1 MPKER
6 RVLSV
11 PSNRTR
17 VSPYPLRSSRTK
29 KEKEP
34 ELPIQTEGPSQ
45 WEDVRCVICQEPP
58 HNAVLLRC
66 SSSST
71 GCRAYMCDTSA
82 RHSNCFKQ
90 YRVKNRNRLTKDF
103 NCPYCRGEV
112 YETMKVSGAVRYLNA
127 KPRCCAFEGCVFS
140 GSYSQLKSHLR
151 AAHPGFT
158 GPVVDQRRHR
168 EWEQMQRASEYTEV
182 MTAAGIPHSHEA
194 VAQYSLPPN
203 PVIRLSINGVP
214 HDRIPFNLPPNPVI
228 RLSIDG
234 VEHAQFLHDL
244 PHNPMIRISIS
255 GVLHDLSLGVR

>member
-1 MPKER
+1 MAKQR

-11 PSNRTR
+11 SSNRTR

-90 YRVKNRNRLTKDF
+90 YRLKNMNRLTKAF

-112 YETMKVSGAVRYLNA
+112 HETMKVSGAMRYLNA
-127 KPRCCAFEGCVFS
+127 KPRGCAFEGCVFS
-140 GSYSQLKSHLR
+140 GSYSQLKNHLK
-151 AAHPGFT
+151 AEHPGFT
-158 GPVVDQRRHR
+158 GPVVDQRRHLA
-168 EWEQMQRASEYTEV
+168 WEQMQRAAEYTEV
-182 MTAAGIPHSHEA
+182 MTAAGIPHSPQ
-194 VAQYSLPPN
+194 VVQRYSLASYPIE
-203 PVIRLSINGVP
+203 VNGVA
-214 HDRIPFNLPPNPVI
+214 HDRMPFNLPPNPVI
-228 RLSIDG
+228 RLNING
-234 VEHAQFLHDL
+234 VEHDQFPHNL
-244 PHNPMIRISIS
+244 PPNPMIRISIS
-255 GVLHDLSLGVR
+255 GVVRNLSLGVR

>member
-11 PSNRTR
+11 TSNRTR

-34 ELPIQTEGPSQ
+34 ELSPVQTEGPTQ

-71 GCRAYMCDTSA
+71 GCRAYMCDTSP

-90 YRVKNRNRLTKDF
+90 YRLKNRKGSTKAF
-103 NCPYCRGEV
+103 KCPYCRGDV
-112 YETMKVSGAVRYLNA
+112 HETMKVSGAVRYLNA

-140 GSYSQLKSHLR
+140 GSYSQLKNHLR
-151 AAHPGFT
+151 AEHPGFT
-158 GPVVDQRRHR
+158 GPVVDQRRHS
-168 EWEQMQRASEYTEV
+168 EWEHMQRAAEYTEV
-182 MTAAGIPHSHEA
+182 MTAAGIPHSSSYPVVEVNGVMHDRIPS
-194 VAQYSLPPN
+194 SLPPN
-203 PVIRLSINGVP
+203 PVFRVNV
-214 HDRIPFNLPPNPVI
+214 N
-228 RLSIDG
+228 G
-234 VEHAQFLHDL
+234 VEHDHL
-244 PHNPMIRISIS
+244 PYRLPPHPVIRISIS
-255 GVLHDLSLGVR
+255 GVVNNLSLGVR

>member
-34 ELPIQTEGPSQ
+34 ELPIQTEGPRQ
-45 WEDVRCVICQEPP
+45 WEDVWCVICQEPP

-90 YRVKNRNRLTKDF
+90 YRLKNRNRLTKTL

-127 KPRCCAFEGCVFS
+127 KPRCCTFEGCVFS
-140 GSYSQLKSHLR
+140 GSYSQLKNHLKVM
-151 AAHPGFT
+151 HPGFT
-158 GPVVDQRRHR
+158 GPVVDQGRHLA
-168 EWEQMQRASEYTEV
+168 WEQMQRAAEYTEL
-182 MTAAGIPHSHEA
+182 MTAAGIPHSPE
-194 VAQYSLPPN
+194 VVQQYSLPSY
-203 PVIRLSINGVP
+203 PVIEVNGVA

-228 RLSIDG
+228 RVSVNG
-234 VEHAQFLHDL
+234 VEHDQL
-244 PHNPMIRISIS
+244 PYGLPPNPLIRISIS
-255 GVLHDLSLGVR
+255 GVVHNLSLGVR